1 MSKGREN
8 KTLKIYLIKL
18 RSKLKVFKVFING
31 YGIIGSRLATAV
43 SKDKS
48 IKLIGIAKYSPDG
61 KTEDAIK
68 SGFNVFVPK
77 DSYKEFRKNN
87 FDISGSIEDAILEA
101 DLVIDA
107 SSEGNGYKNK
117 KKYYL
122 PAKKKAIFQGGED
135 RYGEKSVADMIHN
148 SRVNYEQARKKDFVI
163 QGSCNVTGM
172 GKIIQPLVEKYG
184 KSLKRF
190 DVNLIRRWADL
201 EDKKEVKDSIEWD
214 KNPHHQEDLKDFIPK
229 VNLFVD
235 ALKVPSRMM
244 HLHQMTIRFRG
255 TPPSKDEILELFQN
269 EFGVAVLK
277 NVKGTGEL
285 RKQAIELGFEHGDTS
300 MVHIHDELI
309 RVQDDILKI
318 SYSDDQTGMVIP
330 ENYMLI
336 QGMLLDKP
344 REEALKKADRIFRIN
359 RKKKILERKFR
370 GK

>member
-1 MSKGREN
+1 
-8 KTLKIYLIKL
+8 
-18 RSKLKVFKVFING
+18 VFKVFING

-48 IKLIGIAKYSPDG
+48 IKLIGIAKYSADG
-61 KTEDAIK
+61 KTGEAIK
-68 SGFNVFVPK
+68 NGFNVYVPK
-77 DSYKEFRKNN
+77 DSSEEFRKKD
-87 FDISGSIEDAILEA
+87 FDISGSIEEAILES

-117 KKYYL
+117 KKLYL
-122 PAKKKAIFQGGED
+122 PARKKAIFQGGED
-135 RYGEKSVADMIHN
+135 RHGEKSVADIIHN
-148 SRVNYEQARKKDFVI
+148 SRANYEQAKKKDYVI

-172 GKIIQPLVEKYG
+172 GKIIQPLVERYG

-190 DVNLIRRWADL
+190 DVNLVRRWADL

-255 TPPSKDEILELFQN
+255 KPPTKDEVLELFHN
-269 EFGVAVLK
+269 EFGVAILK

-285 RKQAIELGFEHGDTS
+285 RKKAIELGFEHGDTS

-309 RVQDDILKI
+309 RIQDDILKI

-336 QGMLLDKP
+336 QGMLLDKS
-344 REEALKKADRIFRIN
+344 REEALMKADKIFGMK
-359 RKKKILERKFR
+359 RKKKILEGKFK